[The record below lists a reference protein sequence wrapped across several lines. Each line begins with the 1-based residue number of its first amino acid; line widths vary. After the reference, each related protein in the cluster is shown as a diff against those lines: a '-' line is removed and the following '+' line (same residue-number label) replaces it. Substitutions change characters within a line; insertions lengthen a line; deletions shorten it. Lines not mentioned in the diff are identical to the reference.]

1 MANLSKDLV
10 YALGN
15 LIHIHIY
22 AQQVFNYKMSLA
34 AKRQLL
40 IRLVRWYPVVA
51 LLVLLTAT
59 LLGGFNNQES
69 TPGSSNLIIKGLYL
83 FVGLVPIVFII
94 AFALLGRAGIK
105 AAKSTRDH
113 NGKFDT
119 NDPFN
124 LPSEI
129 MHGYKLA
136 LLTGRPPQFTGLTG
150 DTYKVDDS
158 AKCSLVPEHVPP
170 VAGCDCG
177 FYAFKELSDAQFE
190 LTLNPGSF
198 IFDVDMYGIGFLY
211 QQGFRAETQVVNKV
225 LIPKRCMRCKILP
238 AKVFV
243 TTYKM
248 GYTNYTWWQWS
259 VRCLVCSSSF
269 KQEDKLSF
277 DQMNQELGLFNS

>member
-1 MANLSKDLV
+1 
-10 YALGN
+10 
-15 LIHIHIY
+15 
-22 AQQVFNYKMSLA
+22 MSLS
-34 AKRQLL
+34 AKRQRL
-40 IRLVRWYPVVA
+40 IKIVRWYPVIA
-51 LLVLLTAT
+51 LSILLAAY
-59 LLGGFNNQES
+59 LLGGFDNEAA

-83 FVGLVPIVFII
+83 FVGLVPILFII
-94 AFALLGRAGIK
+94 AFALLGRAGNK
-105 AAKSTRDH
+105 AAISTRDH
-113 NGKFDT
+113 NGRLNT

-124 LPSEI
+124 LPSEV

-158 AKCSLVPEHVPP
+158 AKCSIVPEHVPP

-211 QQGFRAETQVVNKV
+211 QQGFRAETQVVNKIY
-225 LIPKRCMRCKILP
+225 IPKRCMRCKVLP

-248 GYTNYTWWQWS
+248 GYTNYTWWQWT
-259 VRCLVCSSSF
+259 VRCSVCSSSF
-269 KQEDKLSF
+269 KEADKLSF
-277 DQMNQELGLFNS
+277 AQMNQELGLLKP